1 MHMYVEDYHSVNVE
15 SLNGSKIPIE
25 HSISWFDES
34 DAINHLVPQFRSL
47 LSSPILHSIPHALH
61 ESSYSRATPT
71 FTSPNPQIRPLHFR
85 PRSITS
91 VNVISL
97 KNLLQS
103 LTYRSL
109 TFLWSL
115 SQAHTYS
122 VPSRILVP
130 DLHNLAFSPHS
141 SPFRVGIANQFCT
154 WYC

>member
-1 MHMYVEDYHSVNVE
+1 MSPMQLIILYLSFGHYFH
-15 SLNGSKIPIE
+15 LQF
-25 HSISWFDES
+25 SIQYPMLCM
-34 DAINHLVPQFRSL
+34 NRPT
-47 LSSPILHSIPHALH
+47 
-61 ESSYSRATPT
+61 TPT